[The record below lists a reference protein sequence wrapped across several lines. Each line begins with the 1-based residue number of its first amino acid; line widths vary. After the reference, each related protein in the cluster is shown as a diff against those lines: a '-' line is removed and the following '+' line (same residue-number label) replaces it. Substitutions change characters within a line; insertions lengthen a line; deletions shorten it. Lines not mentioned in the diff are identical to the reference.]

1 MKGRSGFIRGA
12 VLALA
17 GILPVAM
24 PIHGQERPRVA
35 VIDFD
40 NRTDWWGQQLG
51 KSAASQLTVALVRSG
66 EFVVLERQQVEAVYD
81 EWARGQSGAV
91 TPESAMEIGRLLGA
105 EYLITG
111 EFTNFNI
118 NERGGRLDTGRLGL
132 NLGRVGASET
142 RAESAMNARVIS
154 VTSWEIVAAT
164 QQDGNEVLGRGLS
177 TEVLSTASRTEFNQT
192 LADQALGPVV
202 EKIVEDLLDQK
213 DRIVSTGMAGPTV
226 APAIAGMGN
235 DGSVYIDQG
244 QNVGME
250 VGRRFNVLRVVDEIR
265 DSAGNLLDQVTERVG
280 VIEVS
285 RVLSQSSIATVV
297 EGEVAE
303 GDVLEP
309 AGG

>member
-1 MKGRSGFIRGA
+1 MRQRAGFIRGA

-17 GILPVAM
+17 GILPAAM

-91 TPESAMEIGRLLGA
+91 TPETAMEIGRLLGA

-154 VTSWEIVAAT
+154 VTSGEIVAAS

-177 TEVLSTASRTEFNQT
+177 TEVLSTASRTEFNET

-202 EKIVEDLLDQK
+202 QRIVEDLLGQK
-213 DRIVSTGMAGPTV
+213 DHIVSTGMAGATV

-265 DSAGNLLDQVTERVG
+265 DANGNLLDQVTERVG

>member
-1 MKGRSGFIRGA
+1 MKGRAGFIRGA

-17 GILPVAM
+17 GLLPAAM
-24 PIHGQERPRVA
+24 PILGQERPRVA

-51 KSAASQLTVALVRSG
+51 KSAAGQLTVALVRSG

-91 TPESAMEIGRLLGA
+91 TPQSAMEIGRLLGA

-154 VTSWEIVAAT
+154 VTSGEIVAAS

-192 LADQALGPVV
+192 LADQALGPVI
-202 EKIVEDLLDQK
+202 EKIVADLMSQK
-213 DRIVSTGMAGPTV
+213 SRIVSAGQAAPTA

-244 QNVGME
+244 QNAGME

-265 DSAGNLLDQVTERVG
+265 DSQGNLLDQVTERVG

-285 RVLSQSSIATVV
+285 RVLSQSSIASVV

>member
-1 MKGRSGFIRGA
+1 MEGRGGFIRA
-12 VLALA
+12 LALALA
-17 GILPVAM
+17 GILPAAM
-24 PIHGQERPRVA
+24 PVVGQERPRVA

-51 KSAASQLTVALVRSG
+51 KSAAGQLTVALVRSG

-111 EFTNFNI
+111 EFTHFNI
-118 NERGGRLDTGRLGL
+118 NQRGGRLDTGRLGL
-132 NLGRVGASET
+132 NLGRVGASQT
-142 RAESAMNARVIS
+142 RAESAMNARVVS
-154 VTSWEIVAAT
+154 VVSGEIVAAS
-164 QQDGNEVLGRGLS
+164 QQEGDEVLGRGIS
-177 TEVLSTASRTEFNQT
+177 TDVLSTASQTQFNET
-192 LADQALGPVV
+192 LADQALAPVV
-202 EKIVEDLLDQK
+202 EKIVADLLAQK
-213 DRIVSTGMAGPTV
+213 DRIVPTGLAGQAV

-244 QNVGME
+244 QNAGME

-265 DSAGNLLDQVTERVG
+265 DAGGNLLDRVTEQVG

-285 RVLSQSSIATVV
+285 RVLSQSAICTVV
-297 EGEVAE
+297 DGEVAE
-303 GDVLEP
+303 GDILEP